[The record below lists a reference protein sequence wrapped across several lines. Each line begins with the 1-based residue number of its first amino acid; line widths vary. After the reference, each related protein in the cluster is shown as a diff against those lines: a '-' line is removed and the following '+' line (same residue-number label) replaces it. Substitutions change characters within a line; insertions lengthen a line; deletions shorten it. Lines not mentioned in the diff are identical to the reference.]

1 MSIELPEAWILA
13 EQMNREIRGKRIKSY
28 LLQEHERLQR
38 LGFVNKDVSDFN
50 RLINGKIEAVS
61 SRGLVIR
68 VKLDNG
74 MNLLLAPEYGGRVLY
89 HADESTVQEKAH
101 LKVDFTDNT
110 ALTVRLTGMG
120 LIYAAKD
127 DQLERVYVYRR
138 DFSEVASPIDEKALT
153 FERFSELLSEKK
165 TMMLKPLL
173 VGKDAVVVGLGN
185 SAYQDI
191 IYRAKI
197 HPKRRAH
204 ELSEEERNHLFDAIK
219 QVLQERIR
227 LGGKPQFLDLYGKQG
242 NYTPA
247 IGPNMA
253 QKPCPI
259 CGTPI
264 EKLGLGGGY
273 VYFCPKCQ
281 K

>member
-13 EQMNREIRGKRIKSY
+13 DQMNKEIRGKRIKSC

-38 LGFVNKDVSDFN
+38 LGFLNKDISDFN
-50 RLINGKIEAVS
+50 KLINGKIEAVS

-74 MNLLLAPEYGGRVLY
+74 MNLLLAPEYGGRVAY

-127 DQLERVYVYRR
+127 DQLEGIYVYRR
-138 DFSEVASPIDEKALT
+138 DFSEIPSPINEKEFT
-153 FERFSELLSEKK
+153 FERFSELLNEK
-165 TMMLKPLL
+165 TTMLKPLL

-191 IYRAKI
+191 MYRAKI
-197 HPKRRAH
+197 HPKRKAS
-204 ELSEEERNHLFDAIK
+204 ELSEEERQRLFDAIK
-219 QVLQERIR
+219 QVLQQRIR
-227 LGGKPQFLDLYGKQG
+227 LGGKNQFLDLYGKQG
-242 NYTPA
+242 SYTPA
-247 IGPNMA
+247 MGPNMA
-253 QKPCPI
+253 QKPCSV
-259 CGTPI
+259 CGTSI
-264 EKLGLGGGY
+264 EKLSLGGGY
-273 VYFCPKCQ
+273 VYFCPECQ

>member
-13 EQMNREIRGKRIKSY
+13 DQMNKEIRGKRIKSC

-38 LGFVNKDVSDFN
+38 LGFLNKDISDFN
-50 RLINGKIEAVS
+50 KLINGKIEAVS

-74 MNLLLAPEYGGRVLY
+74 MNLLLAPEYGGRVVY

-127 DQLERVYVYRR
+127 DKLEGIYVYRR
-138 DFSEVASPIDEKALT
+138 DFSEVPSPIDEKEFT
-153 FERFSELLSEKK
+153 FERFSELLNKK

-191 IYRAKI
+191 MYWAKI
-197 HPKRRAH
+197 HPKRKAF
-204 ELSEEERNHLFDAIK
+204 ELSEEERHRLFDAIK
-219 QVLQERIR
+219 QVLQQRIR
-227 LGGKPQFLDLYGKQG
+227 LGGKNQFLDLYGKQG
-242 NYTPA
+242 SYTPA
-247 IGPNMA
+247 MGPNLA
-253 QKPCPI
+253 QKPCSI
-259 CGTPI
+259 CGTSI